1 MKKSY
6 LVILIATFFVGC
18 NQNAQK
24 KETNTE
30 VKVEKEAETQEALL
44 VVNYELENMSLED
57 HAKLGADVA
66 PNFTSE
72 NIKGLI
78 GKSFIG
84 NVDKG
89 VFGGVYYFSSQ
100 ESVDTY
106 LDSEL
111 WKGIVA
117 HPNLVNFK
125 TDKYGSAGISKI
137 SNGIASK
144 RNTSREALD
153 AEGLSILVVN
163 YELESMS
170 LEDHA
175 KLGAEVAP
183 NFTSENVMGLIGKTF
198 IGNIDKGVFGGV
210 YYFSSPE
217 SVEEYLDSDLW
228 KGIVAHPNLV
238 NFKTDTYGVAGISAN
253 SNGIPKL

>member
-18 NQNAQK
+18 NQNTQK
-24 KETNTE
+24 KETSTE
-30 VKVEKEAETQEALL
+30 VKIEKEAETQEALL

-72 NIKGLI
+72 NVKGLI

-100 ESVDTY
+100 ESVDAY

-125 TDKYGSAGISKI
+125 TD
-137 SNGIASK
+137 
-144 RNTSREALD
+144 
-153 AEGLSILVVN
+153 
-163 YELESMS
+163 
-170 LEDHA
+170 
-175 KLGAEVAP
+175 
-183 NFTSENVMGLIGKTF
+183 
-198 IGNIDKGVFGGV
+198 
-210 YYFSSPE
+210 
-217 SVEEYLDSDLW
+217 
-228 KGIVAHPNLV
+228 
-238 NFKTDTYGVAGISAN
+238 TYGVADISAI